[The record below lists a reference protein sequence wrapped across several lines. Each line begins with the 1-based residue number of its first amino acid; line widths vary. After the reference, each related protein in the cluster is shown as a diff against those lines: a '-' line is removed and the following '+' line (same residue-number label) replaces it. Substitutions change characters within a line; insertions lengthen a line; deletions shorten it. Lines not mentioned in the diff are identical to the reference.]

1 MFTSPQPFD
10 LLPFAKKEKF
20 QCLVQKII
28 MARLFPKQ
36 LSWFTSKR
44 MKCFLYRVHF
54 FCPCPFI
61 PVFFIPICSTVFFLH
76 PYGPSFSFPIYER
89 WVYCFIPEKNKTDF
103 SEIQILRT
111 MNQKR
116 SHKAPFIYFLTV
128 GVIMKKNLI

>member
-1 MFTSPQPFD
+1 MQKGVFTSPQPFD

-36 LSWFTSKR
+36 LSWFTLKR
-44 MKCFLYRVHF
+44 MECFLYRVHF

-76 PYGPSFSFPIYER
+76 PYVPSFSFPIYER
-89 WVYCFIPEKNKTDF
+89 WVYCFIPEKKKK
-103 SEIQILRT
+103 QI
-111 MNQKR
+111 
-116 SHKAPFIYFLTV
+116 FLNFKFWELWIRK
-128 GVIMKKNLI
+128 GVIKLHSSTFWQ